1 MEKTPSACAMQW
13 NIDLEKGLRS
23 KKPGK
28 STEAILDIGPRLEWW
43 SRQSNL
49 HAAEYKIFG
58 LIPGEDKLFANA
70 ILLRLAD
77 AFKSGDKHMKV
88 CIVKIFMSE
97 LKQRK
102 RLRSEGRKA
111 EGILSKDK
119 LDSYSELLTRI
130 KTVFDSGDVE
140 ERALALGL
148 FGCWAHIA
156 KDSADVR
163 YLILSSLVSTH
174 ILEAKAALFAAGC
187 FSELAD
193 DFAYVF
199 LEMLGG
205 LLMSSETSRAI
216 RLAGG
221 RAFAKMWCSILLA
234 DRAHKTAVELIRESS
249 EEEFSLVMLVSLSKI
264 ASKWTPLIPRQME
277 LLSSFMTKDR
287 GLSLQAM
294 ALKCLRFILAK
305 GMYQFPANSNVTLE
319 LFGVIN
325 QSDLPPA
332 LHFDALRAL
341 CKILPP
347 NLDTIPC
354 TEILTIFSKFLQ
366 IVEFKLQSP
375 IISER
380 LFAIHVLASIFDKLL
395 WILKDAAGGIGSIIS
410 SLMLTFTVDRV
421 SQLIKLVV
429 DNPHP
434 DKGAEQEV
442 KSSLFILV
450 NLVERHRDLSGI
462 VLDKIC
468 IVVEHLVSMLNE
480 ITSMTN
486 SGSEDHH
493 ITELDKEN
501 HTSTASRVLIYL
513 SQILITCFEM
523 LDVSTAGATQVFK
536 RMEHLV
542 EHVHQCSLL
551 PVYIHLI
558 YDLLLHFHAAYQCMW
573 LELGED
579 LVSNRNFRQSRCSS
593 LSHDGS
599 LSQHEIFIID
609 RVKQILDKKDYW
621 LSYKLA
627 KYAACNG
634 AWLVSAYIFGELI
647 PMVQSDICRFW
658 LKSLSHLSE
667 LERKVQLFGLTL
679 SGNAAGDI
687 MTAYHIENVIGASNK
702 LCSLEEAFDASV
714 SGLAFS
720 FQRWFITLRSKLV
733 GTVADVLKLL
743 SMNLVSQEATRSTE
757 QIEARILVQHSNSS
771 QGLSS
776 LFQLLAH
783 ASSQF
788 MRLVKEFDL
797 LATSFIGMDR
807 KSMKIVSDLGLSCS
821 LLAFS
826 TGLTLR
832 FASFHDKQNCST
844 YGLEN
849 SDEQFHS
856 LLVHDLL
863 RRLGHTDL
871 ETSKNL
877 WHLLDFLRSS
887 RSCSMH
893 EFQNEVST
901 TCVEAR
907 DVAKLCKYSVQRFLS
922 LQAIIVHGNNCISR
936 IPRDALQLLSN
947 IVFSWIQIP
956 FRTPKHFFQ
965 LRPPISAELFI
976 TNEDGKRIDSISV
989 LSGFQLPLTLC
1000 IQLRNIS
1007 PDQLSQVSKLYC
1019 ILHSQTSFQV
1029 FSANGDKKVPE
1040 SSCQAWKS
1048 DHMVGLKDKLLHFT
1062 TGTTEKDGLR
1072 AMGSAGGTSAVDKFV
1087 IFDPNEKG
1095 QGFATCLLDVS
1106 SFPVGS
1112 YQIKWY
1118 SCCTDNNGTY
1128 WSLMPL
1134 NTDQFFTVQESSNS
1148 GPIVGVP

>member
-13 NIDLEKGLRS
+13 NIELEKGLRS

-28 STEAILDIGPRLEWW
+28 SIEAILVIGPRLEWW
-43 SRQSNL
+43 SRESNL

-77 AFKSGDKHMKV
+77 AFMSGDKHMKI
-88 CIVKIFMSE
+88 CIVKIFLSE
-97 LKQRK
+97 LKQR
-102 RLRSEGRKA
+102 RQLRSQGRKD

-119 LDSYSELLTRI
+119 VDSYRELLTRI
-130 KTVFDSGDVE
+130 KIVFDSGNVE
-140 ERALALGL
+140 ERALALVL

-163 YLILSSLVSTH
+163 YLILSSLWSMH
-174 ILEAKAALFAAGC
+174 ILEAKASLFAAGC

-205 LLMSSETSRAI
+205 LLVSSETSRAI

-221 RAFAKMWCSILLA
+221 RAFAKMWCPILLA
-234 DRAHKTAVELIRESS
+234 DIAHKTGVKLILESS

-264 ASKWTPLIPRQME
+264 ASKWTPLIPRQ
-277 LLSSFMTKDR
+277 
-287 GLSLQAM
+287 
-294 ALKCLRFILAK
+294 
-305 GMYQFPANSNVTLE
+305 
-319 LFGVIN
+319 
-325 QSDLPPA
+325 
-332 LHFDALRAL
+332 
-341 CKILPP
+341 ILPP

-375 IISER
+375 VISER
-380 LFAIHVLASIFDKLL
+380 VFAIHVLVCIFDKLL
-395 WILKDAAGGIGSIIS
+395 GILKDAAGGIGSIVS
-410 SLMLTFTVDRV
+410 SRMLTFTLDRI

-434 DKGAEQEV
+434 DKGTEQEV
-442 KSSLFILV
+442 KSLLFILV
-450 NLVERHRDLSGI
+450 DLVERHQNLSGI

-468 IVVEHLVSMLNE
+468 IVIEHLVGMLNE

-486 SGSEDHH
+486 SVSEDHH

-513 SQILITCFEM
+513 SQILITCFEK
-523 LDVSTAGATQVFK
+523 LDVSTGGATQVFN

-573 LELGED
+573 LEIGED
-579 LVSNRNFRQSRCSS
+579 LGSNRNFRPSRYSS

-599 LSQHEIFIID
+599 LSQHEILIID
-609 RVKQILDKKDYW
+609 RVKQILVKKDYW

-634 AWLVSAYIFGELI
+634 AWLVAAYIFGELI
-647 PMVQSDICRFW
+647 PMVQSDICCFW

-667 LERKVQLFGLTL
+667 LERTVQLFGLTL
-679 SGNAAGDI
+679 SGNAAGEI
-687 MTAYHIENVIGASNK
+687 MTADHIENVIGAANK

-720 FQRWFITLRSKLV
+720 FQRWFITLRSKVV

-743 SMNLVSQEATRSTE
+743 SMNLLSQDATRSTE

-771 QGLSS
+771 KGLSS
-776 LFQLLAH
+776 LLQLLAH

-797 LATSFIGMDR
+797 LATSFIVMDR

-832 FASFHDKQNCST
+832 FASFHGKQYCST
-844 YGLEN
+844 YGLETT
-849 SDEQFHS
+849 DEQFHTQ
-856 LLVHDLL
+856 LVHDLL
-863 RRLGHTDL
+863 RRLGFTDL

-877 WHLLDFLRSS
+877 RHLLDFHRSS
-887 RSCSMH
+887 RSCSMQ
-893 EFQNEVST
+893 EFRNEVST

-922 LQAIIVHGNNCISR
+922 LQAIHVHENNGISR
-936 IPRDALQLLSN
+936 IPRDALQLLFN
-947 IVFSWIQIP
+947 IIFSWIQIP

-976 TNEDGKRIDSISV
+976 TNEDGKRIDYISV

-1000 IQLRNIS
+1000 IQLRNIL

-1019 ILHSQTSFQV
+1019 ILHSRISFQV
-1029 FSANGDKKVPE
+1029 FSANKDKKVSE

-1048 DHMVGLKDKLLHFT
+1048 DHMVGLNDKLLHFT
-1062 TGTTEKDGLR
+1062 TGTTERDGLH
-1072 AMGSAGGTSAVDKFV
+1072 AMENAGGTSAVDKFV
-1087 IFDPNEKG
+1087 CFDPNEKG

-1106 SFPVGS
+1106 AFPVGS
-1112 YQIKWY
+1112 YQIKWH
-1118 SCCTDNNGTY
+1118 SCCIDNNGAY

-1134 NTDQFFTVQESSNS
+1134 NTNQFFTVQGSSNS
-1148 GPIVGVP
+1148 GQSVRVP

>member
-13 NIDLEKGLRS
+13 SIDLEKSLRS
-23 KKPGK
+23 NKPGK
-28 STEAILDIGPRLEWW
+28 STEAILRIGPRLEWW
-43 SRQSNL
+43 NRVSNL

-58 LIPGEDKLFANA
+58 LIPGEDKLLANA
-70 ILLRLAD
+70 ILLRLTD
-77 AFKSGDKHMKV
+77 AFKSGDKHMKI
-88 CIVKIFMSE
+88 CIVKIFLSE
-97 LKQRK
+97 LKQR
-102 RLRSEGRKA
+102 RQLRSEGRKD

-130 KTVFDSGDVE
+130 KIVFDSGDVE
-140 ERALALGL
+140 ERALSLGL

-163 YLILSSLVSTH
+163 YLILSSLVSIN
-174 ILEAKAALFAAGC
+174 ILEAKASLFAAGC

-205 LLMSSETSRAI
+205 LLTSSGTSKAI

-221 RAFAKMWCSILLA
+221 RVFAKMWCSILLA
-234 DRAHKTAVELIRESS
+234 DRAHKTGVKLILESS

-264 ASKWTPLIPRQME
+264 ASKWTPLLPRQMD

-305 GMYQFPANSNVTLE
+305 GMYHVPGNSNVTLK

-325 QSDLPPA
+325 QSDFPPA
-332 LHFDALRAL
+332 LRFDALRAL
-341 CKILPP
+341 CKILPS

-354 TEILTIFSKFLQ
+354 TEILTIFSKILQ
-366 IVEFKLQSP
+366 IVEFKIQSP

-395 WILKDAAGGIGSIIS
+395 GILKDAAGGIGSTVS
-410 SLMLTFTVDRV
+410 SHMLTFIIDRI

-429 DNPHP
+429 VNPHP

-442 KSSLFILV
+442 KSLLFILV

-462 VLDKIC
+462 ALDKIC
-468 IVVEHLVSMLNE
+468 IVIEHLVSMLNE

-486 SGSEDHH
+486 SGSEDYH

-501 HTSTASRVLIYL
+501 HTSSASRVLISL

-523 LDVSTAGATQVFK
+523 LDVPTAGATQVFS

-551 PVYIHLI
+551 PVYIRLI
-558 YDLLLHFHAAYQCMW
+558 YDLLLHFHDAYQCMW
-573 LELGED
+573 LAMGED
-579 LVSNRNFRQSRCSS
+579 LVSNRNFRLSRCSS

-599 LSQHEIFIID
+599 LSQHEILIID
-609 RVKQILDKKDYW
+609 RVKQILVKKDYW

-627 KYAACNG
+627 KYAVCNG
-634 AWLVSAYIFGELI
+634 AWLVSAYVYGELI

-658 LKSLSHLSE
+658 LKSLSSLSE

-679 SGNAAGDI
+679 SGKAAGDI
-687 MTAYHIENVIGASNK
+687 VMAYQIENVIGASNK

-714 SGLAFS
+714 SGLAFT
-720 FQRWFITLRSKLV
+720 FQRWFVTLRSKVV
-733 GTVADVLKLL
+733 GTVADVLRLL
-743 SMNLVSQEATRSTE
+743 SMNLFSQEATRSIE
-757 QIEARILVQHSNSS
+757 QIEARMLMQHSNSS
-771 QGLSS
+771 QGLSYW
-776 LFQLLAH
+776 LQLLART
-783 ASSQF
+783 SSEF
-788 MRLVKEFDL
+788 MRLAKQFDL
-797 LATSFIGMDR
+797 LAMSFLGMDR

-826 TGLTLR
+826 TGLSLR

-849 SDEQFHS
+849 SDEQFHT
-856 LLVHDLL
+856 LLVHELL
-863 RRLGHTDL
+863 RRLRYTDL

-877 WHLLDFLRSS
+877 LHLLDFRRSS
-887 RSCSMH
+887 RCSSMQ
-893 EFQNEVST
+893 ECQNEVST
-901 TCVEAR
+901 TIVEAR
-907 DVAKLCKYSVQRFLS
+907 DVVKLCKYSVQRILG
-922 LQAIIVHGNNCISR
+922 LQEIIVHGNNGISQ
-936 IPRDALQLLSN
+936 IPHDALQLLFS
-947 IVFSWIQIP
+947 IVISWIQIP
-956 FRTPKHFFQ
+956 FRTPKYFFQ

-976 TNEDGKRIDSISV
+976 TNEDGKKMGNICV

-1000 IQLRNIS
+1000 IQLRNIL
-1007 PDQLSQVSKLYC
+1007 PDQLSRMSKLYC

-1029 FSANGDKKVPE
+1029 FSPNRLKKVPE

-1048 DHMVGLKDKLLHFT
+1048 DHMVGLNDKLLHFT
-1062 TGTTEKDGLR
+1062 TGTTVWDGLR
-1072 AMGSAGGTSAVDKFV
+1072 AVGSAEGTLAVDKFV
-1087 IFDPNEKG
+1087 YFDPNEKG

-1112 YQIKWY
+1112 YQIKWH
-1118 SCCTDNNGTY
+1118 SCCIDKDGVY
-1128 WSLMPL
+1128 WSLLPL
-1134 NTDQFFTVQESSNS
+1134 NTDQFFTVQ
-1148 GPIVGVP
+1148 